1 MVVVLVVVVAGT
13 PEAVVVVVSTA
24 VAASKQVGSMVAD
37 WSLVELARA
46 EVASVL
52 APCIRRM
59 AFRTS
64 PAQDPGSLPWE
75 DHRPDSLYTTVDL
88 VDP

>member
-1 MVVVLVVVVAGT
+1 MVAVTLAAVTSAG
-13 PEAVVVVVSTA
+13 VVVSTA

-46 EVASVL
+46 EVASAL

-75 DHRPDSLYTTVDL
+75 DHRPDSLYTTDDL